1 MLVDDRARDL
11 DLVVALLNTYDAY
24 ASRPERLDTV
34 ASLVRLVEQVGWSE
48 LPTSRLAH
56 RDVIAVKALRE
67 QVRAVFAAAAE
78 GDGDGA
84 AELCSQ
90 LLARVRPVLAVRP
103 GDPRAS
109 LAVADEGGDVVRR
122 FEQRVSVAVA
132 IALATPGVKLGL
144 CDAHPCRCAYV
155 DRSRAG
161 ARRFCCQLCAD
172 RFAAAAYRR
181 RQRSGQRNG
190 DE

>member
-1 MLVDDRARDL
+1 VLVDDRARDL

-34 ASLVRLVEQVGWSE
+34 ASLVRLVEEVGWTDAA
-48 LPTSRLAH
+48 TSRLAH
-56 RDVIAVKALRE
+56 RDVVAVKALRE
-67 QVRAVFAAAAE
+67 QVRAVFAAAADE
-78 GDGDGA
+78 DVDGA
-84 AELCSQ
+84 AELCSR

-109 LAVADEGGDVVRR
+109 LGLAEEGGDVVRR
-122 FEQRVSVAVA
+122 FETQVSVAVA
-132 IALATPGVKLGL
+132 VALATPGVKLGL

-161 ARRFCCQLCAD
+161 SRRFCCQLCAD

-181 RQRSGQRNG
+181 RQRSPGPRA
-190 DE
+190 

>member
-1 MLVDDRARDL
+1 VLVDDRARDL

-24 ASRPERLDTV
+24 ASHPERLDTV
-34 ASLVRLVEQVGWSE
+34 ASLVRLVEEVGWSDVA
-48 LPTSRLAH
+48 TSRLAH
-56 RDVIAVKALRE
+56 RDVVAVKDLRE
-67 QVRAVFAAAAE
+67 QVRAVFAAAADE
-78 GDGDGA
+78 DVDGA
-84 AELCSQ
+84 AELCSG

-109 LAVADEGGDVVRR
+109 LGLAEEGADVVRR
-122 FEQRVSVAVA
+122 FETRVSVAVA

-144 CDAHPCRCAYV
+144 CVAHPCRCAYV

-161 ARRFCCQLCAD
+161 SRRFCCQLCAD

-181 RQRSGQRNG
+181 RQRSTGAPSQG
-190 DE
+190 